1 MLKCSIVISCK
12 KSAVRL
18 ETGKLS
24 NGNSGV
30 KSFVT
35 NILPITPTF
44 PIFCGREIISPESN
58 SFEPRNLA
66 RSHKKYRDIDMHPA
80 AAFTQSSEK
89 NRTTALNPEP
99 VSPRTRELGSPR
111 L

>member
-1 MLKCSIVISCK
+1 MFSYK
-12 KSAVRL
+12 KQIIYP
-18 ETGKLS
+18 EMGKAPAGS
-24 NGNSGV
+24 PDT

-80 AAFTQSSEK
+80 AAFTQSAEK
-89 NRTTALNPEP
+89 NRTTAPNPEP
-99 VSPRTRELGSPR
+99 VSPRTRELDSAR